1 MDYNF
6 IEKEFKVLWKSC
18 YGENQEISF
27 YVPTDEHSS
36 GFNQVELYYFE
47 DDGEYYI
54 TEEIDCNDNEYLTFE
69 EIVHKYPKITLDRG
83 YAFYGKFVSW
93 EDIELALK
101 GEKEI
106 DLVRL

>member
-1 MDYNF
+1 MDIKYLEEQF
-6 IEKEFKVLWKSC
+6 LDFWKHC
-18 YGENQEISF
+18 YGNQTISF

-36 GFNQVELYYFE
+36 GFNEIKIESDE
-47 DDGEYYI
+47 DEEYSI
-54 TEEIDCNDNEYLTFE
+54 TEEGCCYINEYSTFE
-69 EIVHKYPKITLDRG
+69 EIVKEYPKITLDRE

-93 EDIELALK
+93 EDIELAFK